1 MRNLLPLLL
10 LTLTACSTPF
20 RPERPHPSAARMQEL
35 LDAPV
40 VSTKKP
46 VKASF
51 EVRVS
56 SRFANVGSDTFV
68 NCNVPERYGVGRIRY
83 GIEDVRM
90 HEGPLDQTQ
99 NRLLVQNLP
108 CGTLT
113 ASCVI
118 STAKG
123 IERTADVEIEVKG
136 GMCEPN

>member
-1 MRNLLPLLL
+1 
-10 LTLTACSTPF
+10 
-20 RPERPHPSAARMQEL
+20 MQEL

-40 VSTKKP
+40 KSGKKARVAP
-46 VKASF
+46 F
-51 EVRVS
+51 ELRVS
-56 SRFANVGSDTFV
+56 SRFANVGSDTYV
-68 NCNVPERYGVGRIRY
+68 TCSVPERFGVGRIRY
-83 GIEDVRM
+83 GIEGVRT

-123 IERTADVEIEVKG
+123 VERTADVEIEVKG
-136 GMCEPN
+136 GMCNDSQ